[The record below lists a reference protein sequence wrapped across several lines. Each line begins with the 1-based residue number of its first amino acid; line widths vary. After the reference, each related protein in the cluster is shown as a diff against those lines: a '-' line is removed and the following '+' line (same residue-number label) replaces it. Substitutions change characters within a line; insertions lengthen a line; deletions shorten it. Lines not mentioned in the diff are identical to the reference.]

1 MVEGSK
7 VEYGILIFLEHSN
20 KTFISDGGKGKYL
33 PAVPLQTSLIF
44 NITRIERI
52 KKRKEKEDF

>member
-33 PAVPLQTSLIF
+33 PAVPLQTSLIKA
-44 NITRIERI
+44 ITKI
-52 KKRKEKEDF
+52 

>member
-7 VEYGILIFLEHSN
+7 VEYSNLKLIFLEHSN
-20 KTFISDGGKGKYL
+20 KSFISDGGKGKYL
-33 PAVPLQTSLIF
+33 PAVPLQTSMIL

-52 KKRKEKEDF
+52 KKIFD